1 MAISPANRL
10 KVPMWVP
17 GDWNAFFGLGT
28 NSLLNILVL
37 SGLLLGVIEMPA
49 EIVFGRIVPAIG
61 LMLFLSNIY
70 YGLMARRLALKEGRT
85 DVTAMPAGPSVP
97 HMFIVV
103 LVIMLPVKIASGDP
117 ILAWQVG
124 LAWAFIEGLVNL
136 SGAFFAPYIRKL
148 TPRAALLGTLAGVSI
163 AFISLRPGMQIL
175 TPYPWIGLVCLAIV
189 LGGWFAGVRFPGK
202 LPAGLVAIFIGTLMA
217 WGATLLGWAPVMD
230 PVALRESFGSLGVSL
245 PVPQLSNLLA
255 GFKSIAPLLVT
266 AIPFG
271 VYDFIEAMD
280 NVESASAAGDEYS
293 VREVLF
299 VDGFNSIIGTMF
311 GNPFPNAVYIGHPGW
326 KAVGGRIGYSLATGA
341 LVIVVTLL
349 NIVPVLLNL
358 IPLVAILPILLY
370 IGALI
375 GAQAFQTTPS
385 RHAPAI
391 ILALIPHFAAWGK
404 SQVDGALTAAGV
416 SAGEILDSLAVN
428 GVLYEGMAK
437 LGGGAILSGLILG
450 AIAVFL
456 LDRKPKLASAY
467 ALAGAVLSYFGFIHA
482 EQVQF
487 GDGGLPPAITIGYLL
502 LAALCYG
509 FSYLPYEESSPQ
521 EEDVPLEF
529 PLSQGKLNLPTRE
542 ETIS

>member
-1 MAISPANRL
+1 
-10 KVPMWVP
+10 
-17 GDWNAFFGLGT
+17 
-28 NSLLNILVL
+28 
-37 SGLLLGVIEMPA
+37 
-49 EIVFGRIVPAIG
+49 
-61 LMLFLSNIY
+61 
-70 YGLMARRLALKEGRT
+70 
-85 DVTAMPAGPSVP
+85 MPAGPSVP

-103 LVIMLPVKIASGDP
+103 LVIMLPVKIATGDP

-148 TPRAALLGTLAGVSI
+148 TPRAAVLGTLAGVSI
-163 AFISLRPGMQIL
+163 AFISLRPAMQIMS
-175 TPYPWIGLVCLAIV
+175 PVPWIGLVCLAIV
-189 LGGWFAGVRFPGK
+189 LGGWFAGVRFPWK
-202 LPAGLVAIFIGTLMA
+202 IPAGLIAIFVGSVMA
-217 WGATLLGWAPVMD
+217 WAATLFGRAPVMD
-230 PVALRESFGSLGVSL
+230 SAALRDSFGGLGISL
-245 PVPQLSNLLA
+245 PLPQLSNLIA
-255 GFKSIAPLLVT
+255 GFKNIAPLLVT

-299 VDGFNSIIGTMF
+299 VDGFNSIIGTF
-311 GNPFPNAVYIGHPGW
+311 LGSPFPNAVYIGHPGW

-375 GAQAFQTTPS
+375 GAQAFQATPRS
-385 RHAPAI
+385 HAPAVV
-391 ILALIPHFAAWGK
+391 LALVPHFAAWGK
-404 SQVDGALTAAGV
+404 SQVDDALTAAGANA
-416 SAGEILDSLAVN
+416 SELIEGMAGN
-428 GVLYEGMAK
+428 GVLYEGMTK
-437 LGGGAILSGLILG
+437 LGGGAILSGLVIG

-467 ALAGAVLSYFGFIHA
+467 AVAGAALSYFGFIHA

-487 GDGGLPPAITIGYLL
+487 GEGGFPPAITVGYLL

-509 FSYLPYEESSPQ
+509 FSYLPYEQVNTVEA
-521 EEDVPLEF
+521 V
-529 PLSQGKLNLPTRE
+529 
-542 ETIS
+542 

>member
-1 MAISPANRL
+1 MSKNTESVL
-10 KVPMWVP
+10 KVPFWVP
-17 GDWNAFFGLGT
+17 GDWNGFFGLGT

-37 SGLLLGVIEMPA
+37 SGLLLGVVQMPG
-49 EIVFGRIVPAIG
+49 EIVFGRVIPAVG
-61 LMLFLSNIY
+61 FMLFLSNIY
-70 YGLMARRLALKEGRT
+70 YGFMARRLAIKENRT

-103 LVIMLPVKIASGDP
+103 LVIMLPVKIATGDP

-136 SGAFFAPYIRKL
+136 SGAFIAPWVRRL

-163 AFISLRPGMQIL
+163 AFIALRPGMQIL
-175 TPYPWIGLVCLAIV
+175 HPYPWIGLVCLAIV
-189 LGGWFAGVRFPGK
+189 LGGWFAGVRFPWRV
-202 LPAGLVAIFIGTLMA
+202 PAGLVAIFVGTVMA

-230 PVALRESFGSLGVSL
+230 PAALRESFGSFGLAL
-245 PVPQLSNLLA
+245 PVPQLSNLIA
-255 GFKSIAPLLVT
+255 GFQNIAPLLVT

-280 NVESASAAGDEYS
+280 NVESASAAGDDYN
-293 VREVLF
+293 VREVLV
-299 VDGFNSIIGTMF
+299 VDGVNSLIGTIL
-311 GNPFPNAVYIGHPGW
+311 GSPFPNAVYIGHPGW
-326 KAVGGRIGYSLATGA
+326 KAVGGRIGYSLATGV
-341 LVIVVTLL
+341 LVITVTLL

-375 GAQAFQTTPS
+375 GAQAFQATP
-385 RHAPAI
+385 RLHAPAI

-404 SQVDGALTAAGV
+404 GQVDGALTAAGV
-416 SAGEILDSLAVN
+416 NPADIMEALTTN
-428 GVLYEGMAK
+428 GVLYEGLSR

-456 LDRKPKLASAY
+456 LDRKPKLAAGY
-467 ALAGAVLSYFGFIHA
+467 ALAGAILSYFGFMHA

-487 GDGGLPPAITIGYLL
+487 GANGLPTAITMGYLL

-509 FSYLPYEESSPQ
+509 FSYLPYEENS
-521 EEDVPLEF
+521 
-529 PLSQGKLNLPTRE
+529 LPE
-542 ETIS
+542 AG

>member
-1 MAISPANRL
+1 MENKSAKAIQAPF
-10 KVPMWVP
+10 WVA

-37 SGLLLGVIEMPA
+37 SGLLLGVIQMPG
-49 EIVFGRIVPAIG
+49 EIVFGKIVPAVG
-61 LMLFLSNIY
+61 LMLFLSNMY
-70 YGLMARRLALKEGRT
+70 YAFMARRLALKEGRS

-103 LVIMLPVKIASGDP
+103 FVIMLPVKIATGDP
-117 ILAWQVG
+117 IMAWQVG

-136 SGAFFAPYIRKL
+136 SGAFIAPFIRKL

-163 AFISLRPGMQIL
+163 AFIALRPGMQIL
-175 TPYPWIGLVCLAIV
+175 DPFPWIGLVCLAIV
-189 LGGWFAGVRFPGK
+189 LGGWFAGVVFPGRV
-202 LPAGLVAIFIGTLMA
+202 PAGLVAIGVGSILA

-230 PVALRESFGSLGVSL
+230 SSALRESFGGLGFSL
-245 PVPQLSNLLA
+245 PLPQIPHLIA

-280 NVESASAAGDEYS
+280 NVESASAAGDEYN

-299 VDGFNSIIGTMF
+299 VDGFNSIIGTAL
-311 GNPFPNAVYIGHPGW
+311 GSPFPNAVYIGHPGW

-341 LVIVVTLL
+341 LVITVTLL

-375 GAQAFQTTPS
+375 GAQAFQATPRS
-385 RHAPAI
+385 HAPAV
-391 ILALIPHFAAWGK
+391 ILALVPHFAAWGK
-404 SQVDGALTAAGV
+404 SQVDGALAAAGANANDLIGLM
-416 SAGEILDSLAVN
+416 AGN
-428 GVLYEGMAK
+428 GVLYEGMTK
-437 LGGGAILSGLILG
+437 LGGGAILSGLIFG

-456 LDRKPKLASAY
+456 LDGKPKLASAY
-467 ALAGAVLSYFGFIHA
+467 ALAGAGLSYFGFIHA
-482 EQVQF
+482 EAVQF
-487 GDGGLPPAITIGYLL
+487 GNNGLPTDITIGYFLM
-502 LAALCYG
+502 AGLCYA
-509 FSYLPYEESSPQ
+509 FSY
-521 EEDVPLEF
+521 F
-529 PLSQGKLNLPTRE
+529 PCEQMSFEYSEK
-542 ETIS
+542 

>member
-1 MAISPANRL
+1 MQSKSTKAMQ
-10 KVPMWVP
+10 VPFWVP

-37 SGLLLGVIEMPA
+37 SGLLLGVVGMPG
-49 EIVFGRIVPAIG
+49 EIVFGRIVPAVG

-70 YGLMARRLALKEGRT
+70 YAFMARRLALKDGRN

-103 LVIMLPVKIASGDP
+103 FVIMLPVKIATNDP

-136 SGAFFAPYIRKL
+136 SGAFIAPFIRRL

-163 AFISLRPGMQIL
+163 AFIALRPGMQIL
-175 TPYPWIGLVCLAIV
+175 DPYPWIGLVCLGIV
-189 LGGWFAGVRFPGK
+189 LGGWFAGVVFPGRI
-202 LPAGLVAIFIGTLMA
+202 PAGLVAIGIGSILA

-230 PVALRESFGSLGVSL
+230 PSALRESFGGLGLSL
-245 PVPQLSNLLA
+245 PVPQLSNLVA

-280 NVESASAAGDEYS
+280 NVESASAAGDDYS

-299 VDGFNSIIGTMF
+299 VDGFNSIIGTVL
-311 GNPFPNAVYIGHPGW
+311 GSPFPNAVYIGHPGW

-341 LVIVVTLL
+341 LVILVTLL

-375 GAQAFQTTPS
+375 GAQAFQATPRS
-385 RHAPAI
+385 HAPAI

-404 SQVDGALTAAGV
+404 TQVDGVLAAASVNASDLMG
-416 SAGEILDSLAVN
+416 AMADN
-428 GVLYEGMAK
+428 GVLYEGMAR
-437 LGGGAILSGLILG
+437 LGGGAILSGLIIG

-456 LDRKPKLASAY
+456 LDGKPKLASAY
-467 ALAGAVLSYFGFIHA
+467 AVAGSVLSYFGFIHA
-482 EQVQF
+482 EAVQY
-487 GDGGLPPAITIGYLL
+487 GNNGLPTDITIGYLL
-502 LAALCYG
+502 LAGLCYL
-509 FSYLPYEESSPQ
+509 FSYFPRENISFEYSEE
-521 EEDVPLEF
+521 
-529 PLSQGKLNLPTRE
+529 
-542 ETIS
+542 

>member
-1 MAISPANRL
+1 MTKQSESVL
-10 KVPMWVP
+10 KVPFWVP
-17 GDWNAFFGLGT
+17 GDWNGLFGLGT

-37 SGLLLGVIEMPA
+37 SGLLLGVVQIPG
-49 EIVFGRIVPAIG
+49 EIVFGRIVPAVG

-70 YGLMARRLALKEGRT
+70 YGFMARRLAIKENRT

-103 LVIMLPVKIASGDP
+103 LVIMLPVKIATGDA

-163 AFISLRPGMQIL
+163 AFISLRPAMQIMS
-175 TPYPWIGLVCLAIV
+175 PYPWIGLVCLAIV
-189 LGGWFAGVRFPGK
+189 LGGWFAGVRFPWNV
-202 LPAGLVAIFIGTLMA
+202 PAGLVAIFFGTAMA

-230 PVALRESFGSLGVSL
+230 AVALRESFGTLGIAL
-245 PVPQLSNLLA
+245 PVPQVSNLIA
-255 GFKSIAPLLVT
+255 GFKNIAPLLVT

-280 NVESASAAGDEYS
+280 NVESASAAGDEYN

-299 VDGFNSIIGTMF
+299 VDGFNSIIGTF
-311 GNPFPNAVYIGHPGW
+311 LGSPFPNAVYIGHPGW

-341 LVIVVTLL
+341 LVIIVTLL

-375 GAQAFQTTPS
+375 GAQAFQATP
-385 RHAPAI
+385 RLHAPAI
-391 ILALIPHFAAWGK
+391 ILALVPHLAAWGK
-404 SQVDGALTAAGV
+404 GQVDGALTAAGV
-416 SAGEILDSLAVN
+416 NPGDILEALTTN
-428 GVLYEGMAK
+428 GVLYEGLTK
-437 LGGGAILSGLILG
+437 LGGGAILSGLIIG

-456 LDRKPKLASAY
+456 LDHKPKLASVY
-467 ALAGAVLSYFGFIHA
+467 ALAGALLSYFGFMHA

-487 GDGGLPPAITIGYLL
+487 GSNGLPTSITVGYLL

-509 FSYLPYEESSPQ
+509 FSYLPYDKNNQP
-521 EEDVPLEF
+521 
-529 PLSQGKLNLPTRE
+529 
-542 ETIS
+542 ETG

>member
-1 MAISPANRL
+1 MRTSSTNSL
-10 KVPMWVP
+10 KVPFWVP

-37 SGLLLGVIEMPA
+37 SGLLLGVVEMPA
-49 EIVFGRIVPAIG
+49 EIVFGRIVPAVG

-70 YGLMARRLALKEGRT
+70 YGFMARRLAVKEGRT

-103 LVIMLPVKIASGDP
+103 LVIMLPVKIATGDP

-136 SGAFFAPYIRKL
+136 SGAFFAPYIRSM

-163 AFISLRPGMQIL
+163 AFISIRPAMQIL
-175 TPYPWIGLVCLAIV
+175 HPYPWIGLVCLAIV
-189 LGGWFAGVRFPGK
+189 LGGWFAGVRFPWRI
-202 LPAGLVAIFIGTLMA
+202 PAGLVAIFIGTLMA
-217 WGATLLGWAPVMD
+217 WGVTLFGWAPVMD
-230 PVALRESFGSLGVSL
+230 AAALRESFGGLGL
-245 PVPQLSNLLA
+245 AIPFPQLSNLIE
-255 GFKSIAPLLVT
+255 GFKNIAPLLIT

-299 VDGFNSIIGTMF
+299 VDGFNSILGTTL
-311 GNPFPNAVYIGHPGW
+311 GSPFPNAVYIGHPGW

-375 GAQAFQTTPS
+375 GAQAFQATP
-385 RHAPAI
+385 RHHAPAI

-404 SQVDGALTAAGV
+404 SQVDGALTAAGAN
-416 SAGEILDSLAVN
+416 AGDLMEALAGN

-437 LGGGAILSGLILG
+437 LGGGAILSGLIIG

-456 LDRKPKLASAY
+456 LDRKPLLASAY

-487 GDGGLPPAITIGYLL
+487 GEGGLPPPITIGYLL

-509 FSYLPYEESSPQ
+509 FSYLPYEETITEEASPDT
-521 EEDVPLEF
+521 EIPLVQGEF
-529 PLSQGKLNLPTRE
+529 KLPTQ
-542 ETIS
+542 

>member
-1 MAISPANRL
+1 MEKTAAISL
-10 KVPMWVP
+10 KVPLWVP

-37 SGLLLGVIEMPA
+37 SGLLLGVVQMPP

-61 LMLFLSNIY
+61 FMLFLSNIY
-70 YGLMARRLALKEGRT
+70 YGFMARRLATKEGRT

-103 LVIMLPVKIASGDP
+103 LVIMLPVQIATGDP

-136 SGAFFAPYIRKL
+136 SGAFFAPYIRKI

-163 AFISLRPGMQIL
+163 AFISLRPAMQIMS
-175 TPYPWIGLVCLAIV
+175 PVPWIGLVCLAIV

-202 LPAGLVAIFIGTLMA
+202 IPAGLVAIFVGSVMA
-217 WGATLLGWAPVMD
+217 WGATLVGWAPVMD
-230 PVALRESFGSLGVSL
+230 PAALRESFGGLGISL
-245 PVPQLSNLLA
+245 PLPQVGNLIA
-255 GFKSIAPLLVT
+255 GFKNIAPLLVT

-299 VDGFNSIIGTMF
+299 VDGFNSIIGTF
-311 GNPFPNAVYIGHPGW
+311 LGSPFPNAVYIGHPGW

-341 LVIVVTLL
+341 LVIGVTLL

-375 GAQAFQTTPS
+375 GAQAFQATPRS
-385 RHAPAI
+385 HAPAVV
-391 ILALIPHFAAWGK
+391 LALVPHFAAWGK
-404 SQVDGALTAAGV
+404 SQVDGALTAAGANA
-416 SAGEILDSLAVN
+416 SELIEALAGN
-428 GVLYEGMAK
+428 GVLYEGMTK

-456 LDRKPKLASAY
+456 LDRKPKLASGY
-467 ALAGAVLSYFGFIHA
+467 ALAGAALSYFGFIHA
-482 EQVQF
+482 EQVQL
-487 GDGGLPPAITIGYLL
+487 GEGGLPTAITVGYLL
-502 LAALCYG
+502 LAVLCYG
-509 FSYLPYEESSPQ
+509 FSYLPYDEINTAEAA
-521 EEDVPLEF
+521 
-529 PLSQGKLNLPTRE
+529 
-542 ETIS
+542 

>member
-1 MAISPANRL
+1 M
-10 KVPMWVP
+10 
-17 GDWNAFFGLGT
+17 
-28 NSLLNILVL
+28 
-37 SGLLLGVIEMPA
+37 
-49 EIVFGRIVPAIG
+49 
-61 LMLFLSNIY
+61 
-70 YGLMARRLALKEGRT
+70 KEGRS
-85 DVTAMPAGPSVP
+85 DVAAMPAGPSVP

-103 LVIMLPVKIASGDP
+103 LVIMLPVKTATGDP

-163 AFISLRPGMQIL
+163 AFIAIRPAVQIMS
-175 TPYPWIGLVCLAIV
+175 PYPWIGLLCLAIV
-189 LGGWFAGVRFPGK
+189 LGGWFAGVQFPWK
-202 LPAGLVAIFIGTLMA
+202 LPAGLVAIFIGTIMA
-217 WGATLLGWAPVMD
+217 WGATLFGWAPVMD
-230 PVALRESFGSLGVSL
+230 AGALRESFGSLGLSL
-245 PVPQLSNLLA
+245 PIPQISNLIA
-255 GFKSIAPLLVT
+255 GFRNIAPLLAT

-271 VYDFIEAMD
+271 VYDSIEAMD

-299 VDGFNSIIGTMF
+299 VDGFNSIIGTLL
-311 GNPFPNAVYIGHPGW
+311 GSCFPNAVYIGHPGW
-326 KAVGGRIGYSLATGA
+326 KAVGGRIGYSMATGA

-375 GAQAFQTTPS
+375 GAQAFQATPA

-404 SQVDGALTAAGV
+404 GLVDGALTAAGV
-416 SAGEILDSLAVN
+416 NPADILESLSTN
-428 GVLYEGMAK
+428 GVLYEGLGK

-467 ALAGAVLSYFGFIHA
+467 ALAGALLSYFGFIHA
-482 EQVQF
+482 EQVQL
-487 GDGGLPPAITIGYLL
+487 GEGGWPPAITIGYLL

-509 FSYLPYEESSPQ
+509 FSYLPYEETSP
-521 EEDVPLEF
+521 EGAEPDMEISLE
-529 PLSQGKLNLPTRE
+529 PGKLNIPT
-542 ETIS
+542 

>member
-1 MAISPANRL
+1 MQNKSATAAQAPF
-10 KVPMWVP
+10 WVP

-37 SGLLLGVIEMPA
+37 SGLLLGVIQMPG
-49 EIVFGRIVPAIG
+49 EIVFGRIVPAVG

-70 YGLMARRLALKEGRT
+70 YAFMARRLALKEGRS

-103 LVIMLPVKIASGDP
+103 FVIMLPVKIATGDP
-117 ILAWQVG
+117 VLAWQVG

-136 SGAFFAPYIRKL
+136 SGAFIAPFIRKL

-163 AFISLRPGMQIL
+163 AFIALRPGMQIL
-175 TPYPWIGLVCLAIV
+175 DPYPWIGLVCLAIV
-189 LGGWFAGVRFPGK
+189 MGGWFAGVVFPGRV
-202 LPAGLVAIFIGTLMA
+202 PAGLVAIGVGSILA

-230 PVALRESFGSLGVSL
+230 PSALRESFGGLGFSL
-245 PVPQLSNLLA
+245 PVPQLSNLTA

-299 VDGFNSIIGTMF
+299 VDGFNSIIGTVL
-311 GNPFPNAVYIGHPGW
+311 GSPFPNAVYIGHPGW
-326 KAVGGRIGYSLATGA
+326 KAVGGRIGYSLATGG

-375 GAQAFQTTPS
+375 GAQAFQATPRS
-385 RHAPAI
+385 HAPAV

-404 SQVDGALTAAGV
+404 TQVDGALNAAGV
-416 SAGEILDSLAVN
+416 NAADLIEKMAGN
-428 GVLYEGMAK
+428 GVLYEGLTR

-456 LDRKPKLASAY
+456 LDGKPKLASAY
-467 ALAGAVLSYFGFIHA
+467 AIAGAVLSYFGFIHA
-482 EQVQF
+482 EAVRF
-487 GDGGLPPAITIGYLL
+487 GNNGIPTDITIGYLL
-502 LAALCYG
+502 LAGLCYL
-509 FSYLPYEESSPQ
+509 FNS
-521 EEDVPLEF
+521 F
-529 PLSQGKLNLPTRE
+529 PRE
-542 ETIS
+542 NISFEYSEQ

>member
-1 MAISPANRL
+1 MRTSSTNSL
-10 KVPMWVP
+10 KVPFWVP

-37 SGLLLGVIEMPA
+37 SGLLLGVVEMPA
-49 EIVFGRIVPAIG
+49 EIVFGRIVPAVG

-70 YGLMARRLALKEGRT
+70 YGFMARRLALKEGRT

-103 LVIMLPVKIASGDP
+103 LVIMLPVKIATGDP

-136 SGAFFAPYIRKL
+136 SGAFFAPYIRSM

-163 AFISLRPGMQIL
+163 AFISIRPAMQIL
-175 TPYPWIGLVCLAIV
+175 HPYPWIGLVCLAIV
-189 LGGWFAGVRFPGK
+189 LGGWFAGVRFPWRI
-202 LPAGLVAIFIGTLMA
+202 PAGLVAIFIGTLMA
-217 WGATLLGWAPVMD
+217 WGVTLFGWAPVMD
-230 PVALRESFGSLGVSL
+230 AAALRDSFGGLGL
-245 PVPQLSNLLA
+245 AIPFPQLSNLIE
-255 GFKSIAPLLVT
+255 GFKNIAPLLIT

-299 VDGFNSIIGTMF
+299 VDGFNSILGTTL
-311 GNPFPNAVYIGHPGW
+311 GSPFPNAVYIGHPGW

-375 GAQAFQTTPS
+375 GAQAFQATP
-385 RHAPAI
+385 RHHAPAI

-404 SQVDGALTAAGV
+404 SQVDGALTAAGAN
-416 SAGEILDSLAVN
+416 AGDLMEALAGN

-437 LGGGAILSGLILG
+437 LGGGAILSGLIIG

-456 LDRKPKLASAY
+456 LDRKPLLASAY

-487 GDGGLPPAITIGYLL
+487 GEGGLPPPITIGYLL

-509 FSYLPYEESSPQ
+509 FSYLPYEETITEEASPDT
-521 EEDVPLEF
+521 EIPLVQGEF
-529 PLSQGKLNLPTRE
+529 KLPTQ
-542 ETIS
+542 

>member
-1 MAISPANRL
+1 MATSSTNSL
-10 KVPMWVP
+10 KVPFWVP

-37 SGLLLGVIEMPA
+37 SGLLLGVVEMPA
-49 EIVFGRIVPAIG
+49 EIVFGRIVPAVG

-70 YGLMARRLALKEGRT
+70 YGFMARRLAVKEGRT

-103 LVIMLPVKIASGDP
+103 LVIMLPVKIATGDP

-136 SGAFFAPYIRKL
+136 SGAFFAPYIRSM

-163 AFISLRPGMQIL
+163 AFISIRPAMQIL
-175 TPYPWIGLVCLAIV
+175 HPYPWIGLVCLAIV
-189 LGGWFAGVRFPGK
+189 LGGWFAGVRFPWK
-202 LPAGLVAIFIGTLMA
+202 IPAGLVAIFVGTLMA
-217 WGATLLGWAPVMD
+217 WGVTLFGWAPVMD
-230 PVALRESFGSLGVSL
+230 ANALRESFGGLGLSI
-245 PVPQLSNLLA
+245 PFPQLSNLIE
-255 GFKSIAPLLVT
+255 GFKNIAPLLIT

-280 NVESASAAGDEYS
+280 NVESASAAGDEYN

-299 VDGFNSIIGTMF
+299 VDGFNSILGTTL
-311 GNPFPNAVYIGHPGW
+311 GSPFPNAVYIGHPGW
-326 KAVGGRIGYSLATGA
+326 KAVGGRIGYSLATGG

-375 GAQAFQTTPS
+375 GAQAFQATP
-385 RHAPAI
+385 RHHAPAI

-404 SQVDGALTAAGV
+404 SQVDGALTAAGA
-416 SAGEILDSLAVN
+416 SAGNLMEAMAGN

-437 LGGGAILSGLILG
+437 LGGGAILSGLIIG

-456 LDRKPKLASAY
+456 LDRRPLLASAY
-467 ALAGAVLSYFGFIHA
+467 ALAGGVLSYFGFIHA

-487 GDGGLPPAITIGYLL
+487 GEGGLPPPITIGYLL

-509 FSYLPYEESSPQ
+509 FSYLPYEKTNTEEASPDT
-521 EEDVPLEF
+521 EIPLVQGEF
-529 PLSQGKLNLPTRE
+529 KLPTQ
-542 ETIS
+542 

>member
-1 MAISPANRL
+1 MSRHSEASL
-10 KVPMWVP
+10 KVPFWVA

-28 NSLLNILVL
+28 NSILNILVL
-37 SGLLLGVIEMPA
+37 SGLLLAVVQMPA
-49 EIVFGRIVPAIG
+49 EIVFGRIVPAVG
-61 LMLFLSNIY
+61 FMLFLSNIY
-70 YGLMARRLALKEGRT
+70 YAFMARRLAGKERRT

-103 LVIMLPVKIASGDP
+103 LVIMLPVKIATGDP
-117 ILAWQVG
+117 VLAWQVG

-136 SGAFFAPYIRKL
+136 SGAFFAPYIRKM

-163 AFISLRPGMQIL
+163 AFISLRPAMQIL
-175 TPYPWIGLVCLAIV
+175 SPYPWIGLVCLAIV
-189 LGGWFAGVRFPGK
+189 LGGWFAGVRFPWK
-202 LPAGLVAIFIGTLMA
+202 IPAGLVAILVGTMMA
-217 WGATLLGWAPVMD
+217 WGVTLFGWAPVMD
-230 PVALRESFGSLGVSL
+230 AAALRESFGDLGLSIPL
-245 PVPQLSNLLA
+245 PQLSNLLA
-255 GFKSIAPLLVT
+255 GFQNIAPLLVT

-280 NVESASAAGDEYS
+280 NVESASAAGDEYN

-299 VDGFNSIIGTMF
+299 VDGFNSIIGTLF
-311 GNPFPNAVYIGHPGW
+311 GSCFPNAVYIGHPGW

-375 GAQAFQTTPS
+375 GAQAFQATP
-385 RHAPAI
+385 RHHAPAI

-404 SQVDGALTAAGV
+404 SQVDGALTAAGA
-416 SAGEILDSLAVN
+416 SAGELLDAMAGN
-428 GVLYEGMAK
+428 GVLYEGMTK
-437 LGGGAILSGLILG
+437 LGGGAILSGLIIG

-456 LDRKPKLASAY
+456 LDRRPKLAAAY
-467 ALAGAVLSYFGFIHA
+467 ALAGAALSYFGFIHA

-487 GDGGLPPAITIGYLL
+487 GDGGLPPAITVGYLL

-509 FSYLPYEESSPQ
+509 FSYLPYDETITDEADQ
-521 EEDVPLEF
+521 TVEIPLA
-529 PLSQGKLNLPTRE
+529 QGEIKLPTQ
-542 ETIS
+542 

>member
-1 MAISPANRL
+1 MIKASTSV
-10 KVPMWVP
+10 KVPFWVP

-28 NSLLNILVL
+28 NSLLNVLVL
-37 SGLLLGVIEMPA
+37 SGLLLGVVQLPA
-49 EIVFGRIVPAIG
+49 EIVFGRIVPAVG
-61 LMLFLSNIY
+61 VMLFLSNIY
-70 YGLMARRLALKEGRT
+70 YGFMARRLALKENRT

-103 LVIMLPVKIASGDP
+103 LVIMLPVKIATGDA

-136 SGAFFAPYIRKL
+136 SGAFIAPLVRRL

-163 AFISLRPGMQIL
+163 AFIALRPGMQIL
-175 TPYPWIGLVCLAIV
+175 SPYPWIGLVCLAIV
-189 LGGWFAGVRFPGK
+189 LGGWFAGVRFPWNI
-202 LPAGLVAIFIGTLMA
+202 PAGLVAIFFGTALA

-230 PVALRESFGSLGVSL
+230 PQALRASFAGFGLSL
-245 PVPQLSNLLA
+245 PVPQLSNLIA
-255 GFKSIAPLLVT
+255 GFGNIAPLLVT

-280 NVESASAAGDEYS
+280 NVESASAAGDDYN
-293 VREVLF
+293 VREVLV
-299 VDGFNSIIGTMF
+299 VDGINSLVGTVL
-311 GNPFPNAVYIGHPGW
+311 GSPFPNAVYIGHPGW

-341 LVIVVTLL
+341 LVITVTLL

-375 GAQAFQTTPS
+375 GAQAFQATP
-385 RHAPAI
+385 RTHAPAI
-391 ILALIPHFAAWGK
+391 ILALIPHFASWGK
-404 SQVDGALTAAGV
+404 GQVDAALTAAGV
-416 SAGEILDSLAVN
+416 NSADVLEALTTN
-428 GVLYEGMAK
+428 GVLYDGLSK
-437 LGGGAILSGLILG
+437 LGGGAILSGLVLG

-456 LDRKPKLASAY
+456 LDRKPKLAAGY

-487 GDGGLPPAITIGYLL
+487 GSGGMPTAITLGYLL

-509 FSYLPYEESSPQ
+509 FNFLAYNENNYLEAS
-521 EEDVPLEF
+521 
-529 PLSQGKLNLPTRE
+529 
-542 ETIS
+542 

>member
-1 MAISPANRL
+1 MEKKSVKTMQAPF
-10 KVPMWVP
+10 WVP

-37 SGLLLGVIEMPA
+37 SGLLLGVIQMPG
-49 EIVFGRIVPAIG
+49 ELVFGKIVPAVG
-61 LMLFLSNIY
+61 VMLFLSNIY
-70 YGLMARRLALKEGRT
+70 YAFMARRLALKEGRS
-85 DVTAMPAGPSVP
+85 DVTSMPAGPSVP

-103 LVIMLPVKIASGDP
+103 FVIMLPVKITTGDP

-136 SGAFFAPYIRKL
+136 SGAFIAPFIRKL

-163 AFISLRPGMQIL
+163 AFIALRPGMQIL
-175 TPYPWIGLVCLAIV
+175 DPYPWIGLVCLAIV
-189 LGGWFAGVRFPGK
+189 LGGWFAGVVFPGK
-202 LPAGLVAIFIGTLMA
+202 IPAGLVAIGVGSILA
-217 WGATLLGWAPVMD
+217 WGATLFGWAPVMD
-230 PVALRESFGSLGVSL
+230 ASALRESFGGLGFSFPL
-245 PVPQLSNLLA
+245 PQIPNLIA
-255 GFKSIAPLLVT
+255 GFKNIAPLLVT

-299 VDGFNSIIGTMF
+299 VDGFNSIIGTAL
-311 GNPFPNAVYIGHPGW
+311 GSPFPNAVYIGHPGW

-375 GAQAFQTTPS
+375 GAQAFQATPRS
-385 RHAPAI
+385 HAPAV
-391 ILALIPHFAAWGK
+391 ILALVPHFAAWGK
-404 SQVDGALTAAGV
+404 TQVDGALNAAGANP
-416 SAGEILDSLAVN
+416 SDLIGAMAGN

-456 LDRKPKLASAY
+456 LDGKPKLASAY
-467 ALAGAVLSYFGFIHA
+467 AFAGGVLSYFGFIHA
-482 EQVQF
+482 EAVQI
-487 GDGGLPPAITIGYLL
+487 GNHGLPTNITVGYLL
-502 LAALCYG
+502 VAALCYA
-509 FSYLPYEESSPQ
+509 FSY
-521 EEDVPLEF
+521 F
-529 PLSQGKLNLPTRE
+529 PRE
-542 ETIS
+542 PMSFEYSEK

>member
-1 MAISPANRL
+1 MRTSSTNSL
-10 KVPMWVP
+10 KVPFWVP

-37 SGLLLGVIEMPA
+37 SGLLLGVVEMPA
-49 EIVFGRIVPAIG
+49 EIVFGRIVPAVG

-70 YGLMARRLALKEGRT
+70 YGFMARRLALKEGRT

-103 LVIMLPVKIASGDP
+103 LVIMLPVKIATGDP

-136 SGAFFAPYIRKL
+136 SGAFFAPYIRSM

-163 AFISLRPGMQIL
+163 AFISIRPAMQIL
-175 TPYPWIGLVCLAIV
+175 HPYPWIGLVCLAIV
-189 LGGWFAGVRFPGK
+189 LGGWFAGVRFPWRI
-202 LPAGLVAIFIGTLMA
+202 PAGLVAIFIGTLMA
-217 WGATLLGWAPVMD
+217 WGVTLFGWAPVMD
-230 PVALRESFGSLGVSL
+230 AAALRDSFGGLGL
-245 PVPQLSNLLA
+245 AIPFPQLSNLIE
-255 GFKSIAPLLVT
+255 GFKNIAPLLIT

-280 NVESASAAGDEYS
+280 NVESASAAGDEYN

-299 VDGFNSIIGTMF
+299 VDGFNSILGTTL
-311 GNPFPNAVYIGHPGW
+311 GSPFPNAVYIGHPGW

-375 GAQAFQTTPS
+375 GAQAFQATP
-385 RHAPAI
+385 RHHAPAI

-404 SQVDGALTAAGV
+404 SQVDGALTAAGA
-416 SAGEILDSLAVN
+416 SAGDLMEALAGN

-437 LGGGAILSGLILG
+437 LGGGAILSGLIIG

-456 LDRKPKLASAY
+456 LDRKPLLASAY

-487 GDGGLPPAITIGYLL
+487 GEGGLPPPITVGYLL

-509 FSYLPYEESSPQ
+509 FSYLPYEETTTEEASPDT
-521 EEDVPLEF
+521 EIPLVQGEF
-529 PLSQGKLNLPTRE
+529 KLPTQ
-542 ETIS
+542 